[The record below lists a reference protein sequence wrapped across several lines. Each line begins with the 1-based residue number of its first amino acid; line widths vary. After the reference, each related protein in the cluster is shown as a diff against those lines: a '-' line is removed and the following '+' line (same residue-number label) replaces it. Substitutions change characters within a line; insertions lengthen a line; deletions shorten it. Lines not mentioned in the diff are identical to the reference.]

1 MIVYFVSG
9 VAILGSA
16 ALIGLAFM
24 MEEKK
29 TETRYDPDT
38 QKFTKI
44 DNPRMK
50 KAKETTNT

>member
-1 MIVYFVSG
+1 MIVYYVSG
-9 VAILGSA
+9 LVILGTA
-16 ALIGLAFM
+16 ALIGLVFM
-24 MEEKK
+24 MDEKK